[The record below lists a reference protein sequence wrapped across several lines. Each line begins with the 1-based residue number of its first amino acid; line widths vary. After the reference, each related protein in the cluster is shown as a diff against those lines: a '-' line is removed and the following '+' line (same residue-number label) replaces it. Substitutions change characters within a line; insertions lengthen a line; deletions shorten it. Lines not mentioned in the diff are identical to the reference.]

1 MATKRATGMKQLQCP
16 VIRLVPWVAPA
27 VGSYDGRPAGLH
39 DILVIAILR
48 FSVFLWEKCHARR
61 FFI

>member
-1 MATKRATGMKQLQCP
+1 MARYQTRALGSS
-16 VIRLVPWVAPA
+16 PA
-27 VGSYDGRPAGLH
+27 MGSYDGRPAGPH